1 MNSYDSGDVVRVAVT
16 FTNQSGTAVDPGAV
30 ALKVKNPL
38 GVITIYNYPADGV
51 IKDSTGN
58 YHFDFDLTVQG
69 KWVYRWQGTVSNK
82 GAEENSFQVRE
93 SAFD

>member
-1 MNSYDSGDVVRVAVT
+1 MNAYDSGDVVRMTVA

-30 ALKVKNPL
+30 AVKVKSPL
-38 GVITIYNYPADGV
+38 GVKTTYNYPADGV

-58 YHFDFDLTVQG
+58 YHFDIEPTVQG
-69 KWVYRWQGTVSNK
+69 VWTYRWEGTIANK

>member
-1 MNSYDSGDVVRVAVT
+1 MNFHDSGDVVRMSVT

-30 ALKVKNPL
+30 AVKVKNPL

-51 IKDSTGN
+51 VKDSTGN
-58 YHFDFDLTVQG
+58 YRFDIEPTVQG
-69 KWVYRWQGTVSNK
+69 VWVYRWQGTVSNK
-82 GAEENSFQVRE
+82 AAEENSFQVRE